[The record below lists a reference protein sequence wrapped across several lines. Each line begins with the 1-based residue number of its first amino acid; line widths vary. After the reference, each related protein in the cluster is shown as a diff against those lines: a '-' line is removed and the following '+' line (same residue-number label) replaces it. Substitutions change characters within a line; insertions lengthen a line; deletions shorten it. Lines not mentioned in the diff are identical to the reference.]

1 MKDLRPDP
9 TLHLKLERG
18 DVDVVSGLP
27 QQVLVMGHHH
37 VAVLRQVTVQLQ
49 HLRAALHCTSQYSD
63 SYIIEMSSRLVQFP
77 PSFLLLIFVSVTNQL
92 RW

>member
-9 TLHLKLERG
+9 SPHLKFEWG

-37 VAVLRQVTVQLQ
+37 VAILRQVTVQLQ
-49 HLRAALHCTSQYSD
+49 HLRATLHCTSQYSD
-63 SYIIEMSSRLVQFP
+63 SYIIEMSSWLV
-77 PSFLLLIFVSVTNQL
+77 
-92 RW
+92 